1 MTTATAKPF
10 LFDTSFDE
18 EELRRQADA
27 RQQAEEE
34 ARLEELRAEE
44 EANPPPPTF
53 SEEELQAAQAA
64 AWQEGHAAGVAD
76 AQKEREAQITDLLEN
91 LTALVSGMHVH
102 QDVTNEQIG
111 LHLSKVAVAVMKHI
125 LPDWIE
131 KQGAG
136 EVKAVLGD
144 CFERIPFD
152 SKMIVT
158 VSPETETLITD
169 SIELLAARSGF
180 EGRIRLVG
188 DPEMGPSDLTA
199 VWDGGGLERLESAI
213 WQDIETRMARVAG
226 QHAAPA
232 RSDAPATS
240 DAPPTPQQSEAADPA
255 PAPTAPDAAPQEV
268 NDV

>member
-1 MTTATAKPF
+1 MNTATAKPF

-18 EELRRQADA
+18 EELRRQAEA
-27 RQQAEEE
+27 RLREEEE
-34 ARLEELRAEE
+34 ARQEELRAEQ

-53 SEEELQAAQAA
+53 SEEELQAAKAA

-76 AQKEREAQITDLLEN
+76 AQKEREAQITVLLEN
-91 LTALVSGMHVH
+91 LAAQVSGIHVH

-111 LHLSKVAVAVMKHI
+111 LHLSKVAVAVMKHV
-125 LPDWIE
+125 LPDLTA

-136 EVKAVLGD
+136 EVKAILGD

-152 SKMIVT
+152 SKMIIT
-158 VSPETETLITD
+158 VSPETETLIAE
-169 SIELLAARSGF
+169 SIDLLAARSGF

-188 DPEMGPSDLTA
+188 DAEMGPSDLTA

-213 WQDIETRMARVAG
+213 WQDIETRVERAAG
-226 QHAAPA
+226 QHEAPPAPEARPVTQQPAGDETAAPSA
-232 RSDAPATS
+232 
-240 DAPPTPQQSEAADPA
+240 E
-255 PAPTAPDAAPQEV
+255 PDAAPQEV